1 MSEAFHMS
9 IYHRLKPEMH
19 FETPEERSREW
30 KETPEICYPGRHCV
44 SGQVSQ
50 FRDLDEHFKHS
61 IESDDNSYFKNNRH
75 TLGLGSCLKTKDK
88 NEIYSLK

>member
-1 MSEAFHMS
+1 MRCTSTLLRKGAE
-9 IYHRLKPEMH
+9 
-19 FETPEERSREW
+19 
-30 KETPEICYPGRHCV
+30 
-44 SGQVSQ
+44 SGKKHQRYAILGDIVFQVSQ

-61 IESDDNSYFKNNRH
+61 IESEDNSYFKNNRH